1 MKNEN
6 NYTMKTLPKRERPRE
21 KLLMYGVDSLSN
33 IELLAIILRTGSKK
47 ETALELS
54 RKVLSL
60 NESISF
66 LKDISIEELKSIKGI
81 GEAKAS
87 EILAT
92 IELGKRISLDTN
104 FYKKIKSST
113 DIGNYLVDL
122 MGNYK
127 QEYFNIILLDT
138 KNNIIGVKNI
148 SKGSLNS
155 TIVHPREVFKEAVK
169 KSTASLILAHN
180 HPSGETDPSK
190 EDIGITKKLLE
201 VGNIVGINVLDHIII
216 GQNKYFSFKE
226 EGLI

>member
-6 NYTMKTLPKRERPRE
+6 NYTMKTLPKGERPRE